1 MLYDP
6 DTKNFL
12 IFLKKVL
19 QNTKTYDIISK
30 SRETRV
36 LTGQKKKVATVAQ
49 SVERRI
55 GSAEVTGPIPVS
67 SSHIRS
73 GNIDFTVFPLFVF
86 HKRCRFSYCKSH
98 LCHKIINPPIIHV
111 PVSPA
116 LQQYQILPPKKTAG
130 HNSVPR
136 SW

>member
-55 GSAEVTGPIPVS
+55 GKAYIKGTITLS
-67 SSHIRS
+67 SSE
-73 GNIDFTVFPLFVF
+73 
-86 HKRCRFSYCKSH
+86 K
-98 LCHKIINPPIIHV
+98 KIYMQGIFLLSKIPGTKPGKIPIGSRH
-111 PVSPA
+111 S
-116 LQQYQILPPKKTAG
+116 
-130 HNSVPR
+130 N
-136 SW
+136 

>member
-67 SSHIRS
+67 SLIKRMLESFKIKIPAFFMFIYLGSSRGRLVNAVVAEAGS
-73 GNIDFTVFPLFVF
+73 FDF
-86 HKRCRFSYCKSH
+86 YKS
-98 LCHKIINPPIIHV
+98 K
-111 PVSPA
+111 
-116 LQQYQILPPKKTAG
+116 
-130 HNSVPR
+130 
-136 SW
+136 